1 MIEELHGTKEIVH
14 HDQFE
19 GFKIY
24 MNSKHEDYPA
34 HWHSDIEILMPLK
47 SVYYVFLDNEEHI
60 LNEGDIMII
69 PSGEM
74 HTLTSPPEGERLI
87 FQVEH
92 SILREVNGFDAAYSR
107 FFPCAIFPKNEE
119 NDEYK
124 KLRSL
129 LFKIIRESEEMDIL
143 CGASIHALTLSF
155 FVEAGRI
162 CLQQNSV
169 NTGAKHPRQQSYI
182 DTFFSICKYINEHCS
197 EDLTLDT
204 VVGISGFSK
213 SHFIR
218 LFKDFTGV
226 TYYEYLQKR
235 RMTNAELLLIDTG
248 DSVAD
253 IAMRSG
259 YNSLATFNRV
269 FKDSHNCTP
278 TEYRKA
284 AWSNNAH
291 CCMDEKIISTEEY
304 SA

>member
-14 HDQFE
+14 HDQFD
-19 GFKIY
+19 GFKIH
-24 MNSKHEDYPA
+24 MNNEHENYPA
-34 HWHSDIEILMPLK
+34 HWHSDIEIIMPLK
-47 SVYYVFLDNEEHI
+47 NSYNVFVDNVTHV
-60 LNEGDIMII
+60 LNEGDIIII

-74 HTLTSPPEGERLI
+74 HTLTAPSEGERLI
-87 FQVEH
+87 FQVKH
-92 SILREVNGFDAAYSR
+92 SILKEVSGFDAAYSR
-107 FFPCAIFPKNEE
+107 FFPCAIFNKNEE

-129 LFKIIRESEEMDIL
+129 LFKIIHETENMDIL

-162 CLQQNSV
+162 CLMQNSDNAGV
-169 NTGAKHPRQQSYI
+169 KHQRQQSYI
-182 DTFFSICKYINEHCS
+182 DTFFSICKYINEHGS

-204 VVGISGFSK
+204 VVEISGFSK

-269 FKDSHNCTP
+269 FKDSHSCTP
-278 TEYRKA
+278 TEYRKK
-284 AWSNNAH
+284 AWTNTVHKS
-291 CCMDEKIISTEEY
+291 MDNKLLSPSGY

>member
-14 HDQFE
+14 HDQFD

-24 MNSKHEDYPA
+24 MNTKHEDYPA
-34 HWHSDIEILMPLK
+34 HWHSDIEIIMPIK
-47 SVYYVFLDNEEHI
+47 NIYNAFIDNVNHV
-60 LNEGDIMII
+60 LNEGDIIII

-74 HTLTSPPEGERLI
+74 HTLTSPPDGERLI
-87 FQVEH
+87 FQVRH
-92 SILREVNGFDAAYSR
+92 SILREVSGFDAAYSR
-107 FFPCAIFPKNEE
+107 FFPCAIFTKNEE

-129 LFKIIRESEEMDIL
+129 LWKIIHEQEKMDIL

-162 CLQQNSV
+162 CLMQNSGTAGV
-169 NTGAKHPRQQSYI
+169 KHQRQQSYI

-197 EDLTLDT
+197 EDLPLDT

-278 TEYRKA
+278 SEYRKI
-284 AWSNNAH
+284 AWSSDVHKNMESKPVIH
-291 CCMDEKIISTEEY
+291 ESY